1 MPRQGLGFLGAR
13 RARAIL
19 SNDHAL
25 ERPMRLQSFITVAAL
40 LFAGLASAESADV
53 NVISKVE
60 VQDNGSAVVV
70 SIRGTKPPNFTTF
83 SMMDP
88 PRFVIDFSE
97 SSFRGV
103 PDDIPVN
110 GGIITVIKN
119 LSYGSDATSI
129 ARVMLAFGKEVD
141 PPDVQTVGN
150 TLQVKVAK
158 PGGSGPAVV
167 AEAPAA
173 APAPA
178 TPDAAA
184 PALAVADADSKT
196 KADADA
202 RAKADADAKA
212 RAEADA
218 KTADEERK
226 AQAKA
231 EAEAKTKADAEAQAK
246 ADADAKQ
253 KGDADRARAKADE
266 DERRAQ
272 ADADAKAKARAEE
285 QARADA
291 DAREREAAEKA
302 ERDRAAERERLAAAE
317 KARSEERAI
326 APAAPAPAPEPA
338 PAPTPVAQSS
348 ERLDVSTE
356 PSQLR
361 EVGFRQLADVSRVFV
376 RTNHPARYTISEASE
391 NVIRVELSN
400 TRVKRRN
407 DTRVMDTSFF
417 PSAVAAVAPRREGS
431 SYVLEIKLK
440 QRVPYQQKVEGDML
454 AIDFERPAGLRGATP
469 EAAPPAPK
477 KAAEPEL
484 IDPAIEQPGAN

>member
-1 MPRQGLGFLGAR
+1 
-13 RARAIL
+13 
-19 SNDHAL
+19 
-25 ERPMRLQSFITVAAL
+25 MRLQLPFAFASL
-40 LFAGLASAESADV
+40 LIAGLASAESADV

-70 SIRGTKPPNFTTF
+70 SIKGTKPPNFTTF

-119 LSYGSDATSI
+119 LSYGSEATSI

-158 PGGSGPAVV
+158 PGGTGPTVV

-173 APAPA
+173 APAPV
-178 TPDAAA
+178 AAA
-184 PALAVADADSKT
+184 PALAVPDADSK
-196 KADADA
+196 
-202 RAKADADAKA
+202 AKPDADAKKK
-212 RAEADA
+212 AEED
-218 KTADEERK
+218 RK
-226 AQAKA
+226 AQADAKA
-231 EAEAKTKADAEAQAK
+231 KADAEAQAK
-246 ADADAKQ
+246 ADADAKM
-253 KGDADRARAKADE
+253 KAEE
-266 DERRAQ
+266 DRRAQ
-272 ADADAKAKARAEE
+272 ADSKAKADSEAQAKADADARKKADADRALAEAQAKADADTKAKVDDAEAKAKARAEE
-285 QARADA
+285 QARAEA

-302 ERDRAAERERLAAAE
+302 ERDRAAERERLASAE
-317 KARSEERAI
+317 KAKPEERAV
-326 APAAPAPAPEPA
+326 APAAPSPAPDPA
-338 PAPTPVAQSS
+338 PAAQSS
-348 ERLDVSTE
+348 ERLDLSTE

-376 RTNHPARYTISEASE
+376 RTNHPARYTISESSE
-391 NVIRVELSN
+391 NVIRVEFSN
-400 TRVKRRN
+400 TRAKRRN
-407 DTRVMDTSFF
+407 DTRAMDTSFF

-431 SYVLEIKLK
+431 SYVLEIKLR

-454 AIDFERPAGLRGATP
+454 AIDFERPAGLRSASP
-469 EAAPPAPK
+469 EAAPPASK
-477 KAAEPEL
+477 KIVEPDQ
-484 IDPAIEQPGAN
+484 IAPAIEQPGEN